1 MSLSVASSIAL
12 SALKAAQVGIS
23 VTSSNIANADVEG
36 YTKKTATQVSV
47 VTGGSG
53 SGTAVTSITGGVD
66 KYVFS
71 ALLSAK
77 SDLGAASVT
86 ATYTDR
92 LQTLMGSTTG
102 SDDGGTSI
110 ATEISAL
117 ETAVTTLAS
126 SPDDSSAQSGVV
138 SAADSIASSLRET
151 SASIQELRSDAD
163 QQIADD
169 VDTINTALNKIAKL
183 NDTIADAQSRGL
195 STADLEDER
204 NTAIASISDL
214 IDITTTTTSTGSVY
228 IKTTSG
234 TALLTNTVHELS
246 FSASSNMTASTVTS
260 GITVDGKDITSTITS
275 GEVGALLMLRD
286 ETLPDAQDEL
296 DELATQLISLL
307 NEATADGS
315 SVPAPDS
322 LTGTTS
328 VASTDSFSASGSVR
342 IALVDDDGLLTS
354 YADLD
359 LSSYSTIDDLVD
371 ALDAIDG
378 ISASLTSSGTL
389 SITSDTSGSGVAIG
403 ALDSSV
409 GTDGQSFSSYFGMNA
424 LFTGSGAA
432 DIKVSSS
439 LLADSGTLPVGTL
452 SSSVTTTGKS
462 VLASG
467 STTVADAMSSALT
480 TKTSY
485 DAVGSI
491 GSTTVSLTDYAS
503 LVVSANATRYS
514 DAATAESSAET
525 LESSLEDTLSS
536 QSGVNVDEETA
547 RLADY
552 QSLYSAAAQIVQIAK
567 EMFETLLSA
576 VK

>member
-246 FSASSNMTASTVTS
+246 FSASSSMTATTVTS

-275 GEVGALLMLRD
+275 GEVGALLTLRD

-296 DELATQLISLL
+296 DALAAQLISVM

-322 LTGTTS
+322 LTGTNS

-359 LSSYSTIDDLVD
+359 LSSYSTIGDLVD

-409 GTDGQSFSSYFGMNA
+409 GSAGQSFSSYFGMNA

-452 SSSVTTTGKS
+452 SSSVSTTGKS

>member
-12 SALKAAQVGIS
+12 SALKAAQVGIA

-47 VTGGSG
+47 VTGGTG

-246 FSASSNMTASTVTS
+246 FSASSNMTATTVTS

-275 GEVGALLMLRD
+275 GEVGALLTLRD

-296 DELATQLISLL
+296 DALAAQLISVM

-359 LSSYSTIDDLVD
+359 LSSYSTIGDLVD

-409 GTDGQSFSSYFGMNA
+409 GSDEQSFSSYFGMNA
-424 LFTGSGAA
+424 LFTGTSAA

-480 TKTSY
+480 TKTFY

-503 LVVSANATRYS
+503 LVVSALATRYS

-547 RLADY
+547 KLADY